1 MQTARARS
9 LPESALQ
16 SRGCTYPYMLRGFER
31 PDLAF
36 PARLQFDFQEQTANG
51 KRELFEQYEWN
62 LSATLIT
69 VDFMLEHAN
78 TKAHEHWRAIA
89 VRQLAYHW
97 KYIQHFR
104 REKPSLALREKRM
117 KALFD
122 EAIALGRD
130 RFP

>member
-16 SRGCTYPYMLRGFER
+16 SQGCTYPYMLRGFER

-97 KYIQHFR
+97 KYIQHVDR
-104 REKPSLALREKRM
+104 KSTRLNSSHIPLSRMPSSA
-117 KALFD
+117 
-122 EAIALGRD
+122 
-130 RFP
+130 